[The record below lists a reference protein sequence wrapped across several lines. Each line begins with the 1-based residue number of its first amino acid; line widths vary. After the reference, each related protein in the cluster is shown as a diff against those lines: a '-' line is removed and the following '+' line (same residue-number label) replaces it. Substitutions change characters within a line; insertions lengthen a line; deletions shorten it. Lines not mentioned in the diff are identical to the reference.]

1 MSLLRKARALL
12 HDDWCQTCTNP
23 MTLTKKQL
31 FMLPMMVGHYRS
43 IDDPNYYVQNL
54 VKVQKKS
61 DIPTGYYACGTYLYH
76 CQHCS
81 KDIAK
86 LTVFLPVRDQE
97 QVEESHLMEDSALLE
112 FLKQA

>member
-1 MSLLRKARALL
+1 MSLLRKVQAIF
-12 HDDWCQTCTNP
+12 HDDWCQTCTSK

-31 FMLPMMVGHYRS
+31 YMLPMMVGHYNS

-76 CQHCS
+76 CPTCNT
-81 KDIAK
+81 DIAK
-86 LTVFLPVRDQE
+86 LTIFLPVRDQE
-97 QVEESHLMEDSALLE
+97 QVEESHLMKDSALIE